1 MLGGGGNVAQG
12 ANANRVLVIEDD
24 LFVQGLMSSLLE
36 TEGFVTARAGTAK
49 QALAELERMSISAI
63 LLDLGLPDEEGLAL
77 LRKLRRRTTAPV
89 IVVTSSDGIDER
101 LAALEMGAD
110 DFVVKPVEPRELIL
124 RLKHAV
130 RGSDQADSTRF
141 EAAGWSLDLASRVL
155 HNPEGSRVELRR
167 AEFNLLAAL
176 FQARGRVLTRDQL
189 LDAIST
195 GAEAPTERTV
205 DVLVSR
211 VRKKTGTSGNG
222 LIVTVTGVGY
232 TLSASTP

>member
-1 MLGGGGNVAQG
+1 
-12 ANANRVLVIEDD
+12 
-24 LFVQGLMSSLLE
+24 MSSLLE
-36 TEGFVTARAGTAK
+36 MEGFATARAGTAM
-49 QALAELERMSISAI
+49 QALAELERVSISAI

-77 LRKLRRRTTAPV
+77 LRKLQRRTAAPV
-89 IVVTSSDGIDER
+89 IVVTASEGIDER
-101 LAALEMGAD
+101 LAALELGAD

-124 RLKHAV
+124 RLKRAI
-130 RGSDQADSTRF
+130 RGSDPVERTKF

-155 HNPEGSRVELRR
+155 RDPKGISVVLRR

-189 LDAIST
+189 LDAISS

-211 VRKKTGTSGNG
+211 VRKKTGALGTG
-222 LIVTVTGVGY
+222 LIVTVAGVGY
-232 TLSASTP
+232 TLRASTP